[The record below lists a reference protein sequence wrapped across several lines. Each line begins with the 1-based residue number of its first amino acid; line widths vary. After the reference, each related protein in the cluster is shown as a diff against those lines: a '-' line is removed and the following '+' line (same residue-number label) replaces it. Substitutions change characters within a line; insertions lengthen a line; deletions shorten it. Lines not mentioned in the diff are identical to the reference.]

1 MRVNRTPA
9 EAAAVAAVVAAVTAA
24 HSPVADGGESSDDPS
39 HPGGAPLPASTTPA
53 PSPAPTPAGHTSTSV
68 LPAPPPAVPVLY
80 VPVRP
85 CPVGFA
91 LRVFR
96 TPLGGRTAV
105 AFTTRARLT
114 ACLGPHQPTVRL
126 ALPAVRSLAA
136 PLGVTLVSVDPQL
149 TAPAVIRSP
158 DGPSPTALLP
168 TLPG

>member
-1 MRVNRTPA
+1 M
-9 EAAAVAAVVAAVTAA
+9 AATVTAA
-24 HSPVADGGESSDDPS
+24 NSPVADGGESSEEPS
-39 HPGGAPLPASTTPA
+39 HPGGAPHPASAVTSASPASPAAASASALPASAPVAPA
-53 PSPAPTPAGHTSTSV
+53 
-68 LPAPPPAVPVLY
+68 LY

-105 AFTTRARLT
+105 AFTTPARLT

-126 ALPAVRSLAA
+126 ALPAVRALAA

-149 TAPAVIRSP
+149 TAPPVRRSP
-158 DGPSPTALLP
+158 DGPSPAALLP

>member
-1 MRVNRTPA
+1 MPA
-9 EAAAVAAVVAAVTAA
+9 GRPVPVTAA
-24 HSPVADGGESSDDPS
+24 YGLAD
-39 HPGGAPLPASTTPA
+39 PA
-53 PSPAPTPAGHTSTSV
+53 
-68 LPAPPPAVPVLY
+68 LY

-105 AFTTRARLT
+105 AFTTPARLA
-114 ACLGPHQPTVRL
+114 ACLGPHQPAVRL
-126 ALPAVRSLAA
+126 ALPAVRALAT

-149 TAPAVIRSP
+149 TAPAVRRSP
-158 DGPSPTALLP
+158 DGPAPAALQP

>member
-1 MRVNRTPA
+1 MPA
-9 EAAAVAAVVAAVTAA
+9 
-24 HSPVADGGESSDDPS
+24 
-39 HPGGAPLPASTTPA
+39 APA
-53 PSPAPTPAGHTSTSV
+53 
-68 LPAPPPAVPVLY
+68 LY

-149 TAPAVIRSP
+149 TAPAVRRSP
-158 DGPSPTALLP
+158 DGPSPAALLP